1 MARIDN
7 QTSLTREQLE
17 TLAKVTK
24 DVFFFS
30 LFVYIV
36 DIRLKKSSYLK
47 VLLTTFCYLIVEFIL
62 LTQ

>member
-36 DIRLKKSSYLK
+36 DIRLKKLCRS
-47 VLLTTFCYLIVEFIL
+47 IVYRSRKK
-62 LTQ
+62 